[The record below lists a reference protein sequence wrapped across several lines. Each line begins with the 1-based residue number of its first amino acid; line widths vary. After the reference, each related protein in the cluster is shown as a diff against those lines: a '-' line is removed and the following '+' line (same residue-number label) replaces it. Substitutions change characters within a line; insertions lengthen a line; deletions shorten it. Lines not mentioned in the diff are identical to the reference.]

1 MNTFFNDVR
10 DSLRK
15 RAAYRRTVA
24 ELRDMPSNIAVDLGI
39 YQGDAEVMARKA
51 VYGI

>member
-24 ELRDMPSNIAVDLGI
+24 ELRGMPTSVAIDLDI
-39 YQGDAEVMARKA
+39 HRGDAETMARKA